1 MHTVY
6 VACLVGGAVATAL
19 FALLGVVGGFASHG
33 GHAHVG
39 HGHVS
44 GGQAAVGHGHTAAG
58 HAGTAHGH
66 TAGDHGATHAAAHQ
80 QTAGWLA
87 ASTGWAL
94 SWFSP
99 LTLAAA
105 ALCFGG
111 IGLIGGSG
119 VFALLVA
126 VIAAVLGAAL
136 IRSLLGAFV
145 RASTPPLQLTAE
157 GALATVNATIRP
169 DAPGEVIYTLEGLHR
184 SLPARSTVAAVIP
197 RGTAVVITRREGG
210 FAWVEPLD
218 PLTEMDLADRSN
230 G

>member
-19 FALLGVVGGFASHG
+19 FALLGVVGGMVSHG
-33 GHAHVG
+33 GHVHVS
-39 HGHVS
+39 HGHA
-44 GGQAAVGHGHTAAG
+44 GHAVGHGHAGVAHSATAG
-58 HAGTAHGH
+58 HH
-66 TAGDHGATHAAAHQ
+66 TGPPDAAQ
-80 QTAGWLA
+80 QVAGWLA
-87 ASTGWAL
+87 ASGGWAL

-119 VFALLVA
+119 VVALLFA

-136 IRSLLGAFV
+136 IRSLLGALV

-184 SLPARSTVAAVIP
+184 SLPARSTDGMVIP

-218 PLTEMDLADRSN
+218 PLAEMETAERSN